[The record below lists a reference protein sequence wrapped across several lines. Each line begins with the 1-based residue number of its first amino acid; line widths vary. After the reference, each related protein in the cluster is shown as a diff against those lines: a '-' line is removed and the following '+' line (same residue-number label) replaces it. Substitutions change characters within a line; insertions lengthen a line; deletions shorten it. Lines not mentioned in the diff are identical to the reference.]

1 MREMETRGEAEA
13 ENILVF
19 CSWLELNILLS

>member
-19 CSWLELNILLS
+19 CSWLELNIQS